1 MTGPGGW
8 HNVSGCRMRTPLK
21 VLIGLG
27 LSALFLYLFLR
38 DLDLHEVWRSLRGAH
53 VGLLLV
59 AIVVGYFGHLLT
71 RCWRWASMLRPLKS
85 RISFYN
91 LFSTTAI
98 GYVLSWLVPL
108 RLGEFARPVL
118 LARRENMPAAEV
130 LATCGIERILDAVTV
145 FALAAGAALTTPLWW
160 DQTGAPV
167 TLKLPLAGEHGIVPI
182 IAVTGAIG
190 LVGCVVGLVAAR
202 VLLREGAALPRWF
215 ERRAHEAA
223 KPVTRAGWE
232 FASGLVAGTA
242 FLRDTTAALR
252 IGAQSLVVWG
262 VVGTSVWIGLLAAG
276 VRVPYPG
283 VYLLMVLS
291 VFAIAIPT
299 PGGMGPVQFVFN
311 WGLTRLF
318 GIETNLAA
326 AATFLYHPVI
336 VYIPPIVFG
345 LFIAWRDGLRP
356 SSLGA
361 LAREKETGGAPG
373 GVGGGHG
380 TGKRLAHPAGPSIPA
395 ARGTGK

>member
-8 HNVSGCRMRTPLK
+8 HNVSGYRMRTPLK
-21 VLIGLG
+21 LLIGLG

-38 DLDLHEVWRSLRGAH
+38 DLDLHEVWRSLRGANL
-53 VGLLLV
+53 GLVLV
-59 AIVVGYFGHLLT
+59 AIVIGYFGHLAT
-71 RCWRWASMLRPLKS
+71 RCWRWASMLRPLKT

-91 LFSTTAI
+91 MFSTTAI

-118 LARRENMPAAEV
+118 LARRERIPAAGV
-130 LATCGIERILDAVTV
+130 LATVGIERILDAVTV
-145 FALAAGAALTTPLWW
+145 FVMAAAAALTTPLWW
-160 DQTGAPV
+160 EQTGPPATLNLPMIGERGVVPV
-167 TLKLPLAGEHGIVPI
+167 
-182 IAVTGAIG
+182 IAAAGAIA
-190 LVGCVVGLVAAR
+190 LVGCAAGLVAAR
-202 VLLREGAALPRWF
+202 VLLREGAPLPRWF
-215 ERRAHEAA
+215 ERRARTAEKPAMRAA
-223 KPVTRAGWE
+223 WG
-232 FASGLVAGTA
+232 FMSGLASGTA

-262 VVGTSVWIGLLAAG
+262 VIGTSVWIGLLAAG

-283 VYLLMVLS
+283 VYLLLVLS

-299 PGGMGPVQFVFN
+299 PGGMGPVQLVFN

-318 GIETNLAA
+318 GVETNLAA

-336 VYIPPIVFG
+336 VYIPPVVFG
-345 LFIAWRDGLRP
+345 LFFAWRDGLRP
-356 SSLGA
+356 GSLGA
-361 LAREKETGGAPG
+361 LAREKEAAGAGAASGGSGAGREPE
-373 GVGGGHG
+373 
-380 TGKRLAHPAGPSIPA
+380 HPAGSSLPA